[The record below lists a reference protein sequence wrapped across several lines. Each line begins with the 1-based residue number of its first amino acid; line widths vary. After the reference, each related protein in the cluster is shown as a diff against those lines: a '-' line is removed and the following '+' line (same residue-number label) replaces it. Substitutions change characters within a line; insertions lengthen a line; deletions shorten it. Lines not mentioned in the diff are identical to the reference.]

1 MSKSPVPEPAYIPT
15 AYLLC
20 RNQRH
25 QWEPVA
31 VVVSSQGNGTKA
43 YEGTFRC
50 RRCKMPKVEV
60 VDPDTGE
67 RITATRYEYP
77 KGYLLHGITDRK
89 TWNSEVRQEAFWRL
103 AYNQGPKKRKGKTQ

>member
-31 VVVSSQGNGTKA
+31 VIVTEREDEKV
-43 YEGTFRC
+43 YEGEFRC

-60 VDPDTGE
+60 VNPDTGE
-67 RITATRYEYP
+67 RVAATKYVYP
-77 KGYLLHGITDRK
+77 QGYLLHGIADRK
-89 TWNSEVRQEAFWRL
+89 QWNSEVRQEAFWRL
-103 AYNQGPKKRKGKTQ
+103 AYDEGPKTRKGKSK